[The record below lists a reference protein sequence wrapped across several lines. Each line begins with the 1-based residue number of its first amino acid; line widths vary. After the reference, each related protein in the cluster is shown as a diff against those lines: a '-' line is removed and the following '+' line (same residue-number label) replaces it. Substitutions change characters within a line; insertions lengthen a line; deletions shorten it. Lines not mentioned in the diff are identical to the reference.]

1 MTSTPTYGFRIG
13 KNAGPMQTAIQ
24 AGNTQAIQQL
34 LTKRFPGLQ
43 FQNLTSDEEV
53 IAKPE
58 ETTAATPAPNVF
70 ATADK
75 AATET
80 TGDIYNNYLMGAP
93 SFVRDLATTD
103 YKGVRGSRLGR
114 GNYTTESIVP
124 GAQVALPSISDK
136 VSEEEE
142 TKMPEVKP
150 ELTLSSFVGEGAE
163 PGTIGAMGIGRAQ
176 GAGMTNEEILAKAQ
190 QEGLKFGEQAARGLG
205 IQTTMKDYTNLGGQA
220 TEGAFGMSALTS
232 ARARGLSDTAIK
244 ALAQQQGLKFG
255 AEAAKA
261 LGVGAAQTYT
271 PPAPAS
277 QAWSGTPAPNYSSSA
292 SLNQYVGT
300 GGGKSTPG
308 AMGATAVG
316 AAMAAGLTPA
326 QIRSQ
331 AAAQGITFGP
341 AAMAILK

>member
-58 ETTAATPAPNVF
+58 ETTAAAPAPNVF

-205 IQTTMKDYTNLGGQA
+205 LETGLTSYTGSQA

-232 ARARGLSDTAIK
+232 ARERGLSDTAIK

-255 AEAAKA
+255 AQAAKA
-261 LGVGAAQTYT
+261 LGVGAEQTYT
-271 PPAPAS
+271 PPAPAP
-277 QAWSGTPAPNYSSSA
+277 QAWSGTPAPSYSSSS
-292 SLNQYVGT
+292 SLNQYVGSQGT
-300 GGGKSTPG
+300 SG
-308 AMGATAVG
+308 AMGAAAVG
-316 AAMAAGLTPA
+316 RAVAAGMSPA
-326 QIRSQ
+326 QIRAQ
-331 AAAQGITFGP
+331 AAAQGVTFGP
-341 AAMAILK
+341 AAMALLK